1 MPLTIIYSSTLRPDT
16 ALIHAFQQSGDYD
29 YSKELFQSNF
39 SIWGWLW
46 DHAVRFLSRIFRGVP
61 HIGHVPLWVWVLLA
75 VMVLILIVGVFVIRK
90 RGLFYRN
97 RQVEEEEADED
108 DNIYGVDFEAA
119 LAKALTKKTGAA
131 WCAFA
136 ICRRSR
142 RWPMP
147 GALTGDRRR
156 HRRNTLAR

>member
-1 MPLTIIYSSTLRPDT
+1 M
-16 ALIHAFQQSGDYD
+16 
-29 YSKELFQSNF
+29 
-39 SIWGWLW
+39 
-46 DHAVRFLSRIFRGVP
+46 RFLSRIFRGVP

-119 LAKALTKKTGAA
+119 LAKALTKKNWRRGAPSL
-131 WCAFA
+131 FA
-136 ICRRSR
+136 DAQGAGRCR
-142 RWPMP
+142 
-147 GALTGDRRR
+147 A
-156 HRRNTLAR
+156 H